1 MNVSKNK
8 YGKRIVREA
17 IDKFPYDKGA
27 ERKDLFKTIKSI
39 SPSKEGIFGQVGK
52 WRVKI
57 HYILSYIKIS
67 YFPDWPSR
75 KGRIYF
81 RQIKDGE

>member
-1 MNVSKNK
+1 MK
-8 YGKRIVREA
+8 YGKRIIREA
-17 IDKFPYDKGA
+17 INKFPYDKGA
-27 ERKDLFKTIKSI
+27 TRKELFLAIKSI
-39 SPSKEGIFGQVGK
+39 EPNKEGIFGQQEK

-67 YFPDWPSR
+67 YFPEWPSR

-81 RQIKDGE
+81 RQIKDE

>member
-8 YGKRIVREA
+8 YGKRIVGEA

-39 SPSKEGIFGQVGK
+39 SPSKEGIFG
-52 WRVKI
+52 
-57 HYILSYIKIS
+57 
-67 YFPDWPSR
+67 
-75 KGRIYF
+75 KGAL
-81 RQIKDGE
+81 

>member
-1 MNVSKNK
+1 MRNK
-8 YGKRIVREA
+8 YGRRIMREA

-27 ERKDLFKTIKSI
+27 TRKDLWLAIRGIK
-39 SPSKEGIFGQVGK
+39 PTKEGIFGQSLRWK
-52 WRVKI
+52 IKI

-81 RQIKDGE
+81 RQVKDGE